1 MKTKYD
7 VSMSTYV
14 RDHVCMH
21 NVVISNPNYDITNH
35 IIMNIQSID
44 DTTMNGIT
52 NTVDIKT
59 ITSINVI
66 IVIIKCT
73 EKSIE

>member
-21 NVVISNPNYDITNH
+21 NVVISQNGRVCLCPGKKKMSNMLPTYCTLHYVINYAIKR
-35 IIMNIQSID
+35 IQ
-44 DTTMNGIT
+44 TLQLQPQYL
-52 NTVDIKT
+52 K
-59 ITSINVI
+59 
-66 IVIIKCT
+66 
-73 EKSIE
+73 